1 MASPKKEVKNELI
14 KHLCSNSCEKFK
26 SLLDDM
32 RQAYINYSNF
42 FPAPGKKIFTYLK
55 LPTECLLNTSKCIGG
70 EIKVYIHV
78 SVKIDRSYGDGDKL
92 LYECKEVYFPD
103 VLVVSLRSKSV
114 SKIFSILKTLTNR
127 NEITWCP
134 DIVADADKLDNPLNS
149 VGENCYRVKLS
160 DINIQTIGAVYVSTF
175 QQATTTAP
183 LEVLAEVRLFEEK
196 GYGKRFVEAE
206 GRIVESLKSLKGIP
220 VTVFLNLIPCP
231 F

>member
-1 MASPKKEVKNELI
+1 MASPKKEVKGKLI
-14 KHLCSNSCEKFK
+14 KHLCSGNCEKFK
-26 SLLDDM
+26 SLLHDM
-32 RQAYINYSNF
+32 RQAYITYSKF
-42 FPAPGKKIFTYLK
+42 FPTTGKKVFTYLK
-55 LPTECLLNTSKCIGG
+55 LPSECLLNASKCIGG
-70 EIKVYIHV
+70 KIKVYIHV
-78 SVKIDRSYGDGDKL
+78 SVKVDRSYGDGDKL
-92 LYECKEVYFPD
+92 VSECETSFPS
-103 VLVVSLRSKSV
+103 VIAISFRSKSV

-127 NEITWCP
+127 NEITWCS
-134 DIVADADKLDNPLNS
+134 DDVVDADKLDNPLNS

-220 VTVFLNLIPCP
+220 VMVFLNLIPCP